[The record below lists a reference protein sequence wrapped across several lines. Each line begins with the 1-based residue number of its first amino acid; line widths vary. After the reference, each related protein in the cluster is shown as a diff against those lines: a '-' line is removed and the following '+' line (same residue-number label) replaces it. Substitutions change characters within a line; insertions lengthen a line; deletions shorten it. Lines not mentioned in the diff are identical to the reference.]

1 LANCGFLSPLIM
13 SIKSKYLIAVVG
25 PTAVGKTPLAI
36 DLALKY
42 DAEIIS
48 ADSRQLYREFDV
60 AVAKPAPAELGKVP
74 HHFVGSVS
82 IHDDYDA
89 AKFGEDAL
97 HMIGQL
103 HAHHQ
108 FAVLCGG
115 SGLYIRSLLEG
126 FDAMPHV
133 PDEVRQRIID
143 SYEANGIEWLQ
154 AEVEAADP
162 DYFEVVDRKNPQRLM
177 RALEVIQAAGL
188 RPSTLRTKKKRNLPF
203 QVIKI
208 GLHLDRALLYERI
221 DQRVD
226 QMVANGIFEEAS
238 RLFPFRSLNALQTVG
253 YQEIFGHMEG
263 QYDREEAI
271 RLLKRNTRRY
281 AKRQM
286 TWFRKDTEIKWFQ
299 PDQWDELLQYI
310 QQASAKSDT

>member
-1 LANCGFLSPLIM
+1 LGLIKCGFLNGDIM
-13 SIKSKYLIAVVG
+13 SGSAKYLVAVVG
-25 PTAVGKTPLAI
+25 PTAVGKTALAI
-36 DLALKY
+36 DLAMKY
-42 DAEIIS
+42 GAEIIS
-48 ADSRQLYREFDV
+48 ADSRQLYREFNI
-60 AVAKPAPAELGKVP
+60 AVAKPTVEELDKVR
-74 HHFVGSVS
+74 HNFVGWVS

-89 AKFGEDAL
+89 AKFGEEAL
-97 HMIGQL
+97 GMIAEL
-103 HAHHQ
+103 HAHHN

-126 FDAMPHV
+126 FDTMPNV

-154 AEVEAADP
+154 GEVESADP

-188 RPSTLRTKKKRNLPF
+188 RPSALRMKKKRDLPF
-203 QVIKI
+203 HVIKV
-208 GLHLDRALLYERI
+208 GLHLERAQLYERI
-221 DQRVD
+221 DRRVD
-226 QMVANGIFEEAS
+226 EMVKSGLFEEAAA
-238 RLFPFRSLNALQTVG
+238 LFPFRALNALQTVG
-253 YQEIFGHMEG
+253 YQEIFGYMEG
-263 QYDREEAI
+263 LYDRDEAI

-299 PDQWDELLQYI
+299 PDQLDEIIHYI
-310 QQASAKSDT
+310 EHATAG